1 MENALYFT
9 FAVKKKESNTN
20 IVIIIYEIWKNGFK
34 RNVPTSK
41 SYMLQQQHH
50 QQKAYFCQRMIFLY
64 PFRNDSPKPTTT
76 TKSRTM
82 GKGNR
87 TLHLC
92 VVYMRCVVYIQYAE
106 RERDRERREH
116 KIHIFDVLS
125 WILLYI
131 LWKWILWSGWMVFLF
146 YFVFDISKGV
156 VYSACTL
163 HNVSEAHINI
173 RTKIMLVENIR
184 KKKTHSI

>member
-1 MENALYFT
+1 MCSVYAL
-9 FAVKKKESNTN
+9 
-20 IVIIIYEIWKNGFK
+20 
-34 RNVPTSK
+34 
-41 SYMLQQQHH
+41 
-50 QQKAYFCQRMIFLY
+50 C
-64 PFRNDSPKPTTT
+64 
-76 TKSRTM
+76 
-82 GKGNR
+82 
-87 TLHLC
+87 C
-92 VVYMRCVVYIQYAE
+92 VYTICRE
-106 RERDRERREH
+106 RERERREH

-156 VYSACTL
+156 VYSACIL

-184 KKKTHSI
+184 KKNPFNLIQSTGININTYFFTSVKYSCHARILLWRWRMLNKIFFLSYIFSSIFCIRLNVNHPLCVRGGPVKRF